1 MRAYLALLRPGDW
14 LVALGGAALVA
25 VLMQHVWLAGPADH
39 VLVRQGGHVFCV
51 AGLLA
56 DREIVVPGPLGLT
69 RIRIAGRRA
78 RVESDPGPRQLC
90 VRQGWISRP
99 GEAAICLPNQVS
111 VEIVGRQVVYDSLSY

>member
-1 MRAYLALLRPGDW
+1 MAYLNLLRPGDW

-25 VLMQHVWLAGPADH
+25 GLMQHVWLAGPADH
-39 VLVRQGGHVFCV
+39 VLVRQGGRVFCM
-51 AGLLA
+51 ADLLA

-69 RIRIAGRRA
+69 RIRIDHRRA

-111 VEIVGRQVVYDSLSY
+111 VEIVGRQVMYDSLSY

>member
-1 MRAYLALLRPGDW
+1 MIYFGLLRPGDW
-14 LVALGGAALVA
+14 LVALSGILLVG
-25 VLMQHVWLAGPADH
+25 VLMQRLWLAGPADH

-51 AGLLA
+51 AGLRQP
-56 DREIVVPGPLGLT
+56 REIVVPGPLGLT
-69 RIRIAGRRA
+69 RIRIDHQRA

-111 VEIVGRQVVYDSLSY
+111 VEIVGKQALYDSLSY